1 MGGLRASMPKTYIA
15 FLIGSLA
22 LVGIPP
28 LSGFFSKDA
37 ILASALAS
45 GGSASSSS
53 SSAWSGRC

>member
-1 MGGLRASMPKTYIA
+1 MPKTYIA
-15 FLIGSLA
+15 FLVGSLA

-45 GGSASSSS
+45 GGYGNCSSPPASS
-53 SSAWSGRC
+53 ARC